1 MTWKKYTLLIA
12 VLTSLL
18 CFLTYYRIN
27 DLNPINLWMNSETAD
42 KNLVSST
49 QSEEDDYN
57 ECEIPPLTDLED
69 FFDYGK
75 REKYQCEN
83 LKEIGGNKR
92 INDGSKFVCLDEKFQ
107 IVRNDCIVLSFGISY
122 EWSFDDGMYNLGCT
136 VYAFDPTMGTDDFDR
151 KPKMHFYNLGLSN
164 FKGMKK
170 LTKGKTKFKVDRYEN
185 ILLKLNLTEKKIDY
199 LKIDIEGSEMD
210 FFDDVLT
217 NSSHLLK
224 NVKQIGVEIH
234 SGRIPKGVI
243 NEETIKNGI
252 FYRLWREMHQL
263 ECNNFQLLHY
273 EQNRV
278 KGNHFKFRNR
288 TESTCYEIV
297 WVNVGS

>member
-1 MTWKKYTLLIA
+1 MTWKKIALFIA
-12 VLTSLL
+12 VPTSLL
-18 CFLTYYRIN
+18 CYLKIN
-27 DLNPINLWMNSETAD
+27 DLNPMKLWMNSETAD

-75 REKYQCEN
+75 RKKYQCQN

-92 INDGSKFVCLDEKFQ
+92 RNDGSKFVCFDEQFQ
-107 IVRNDCIVLSFGISY
+107 IIRNDCIVLSFGISN
-122 EWSFDDGMYNLGCT
+122 EWSFDDGMYKLGCT
-136 VYAFDPTMGTDDFDR
+136 VYAFDPTMGKEDFDR
-151 KPKMHFYNLGLSN
+151 KPQIHFYNLGLSN

-170 LTKGKTKFKVDRYEN
+170 LTRRKAKFKVDRYEN

-210 FFDDVLT
+210 FFDDVFT

-234 SGRIPKGVI
+234 SGRIPKGDI
-243 NEETIKNGI
+243 NEETIKNGS
-252 FYRLWREMHQL
+252 FDRLWREMHQL